1 MAAAQPARLGGGIG
15 GGIGG
20 GRLGAARILIATGS
34 DHMPLPGVEID
45 EERIVSSTGAL
56 SLPEVPGHLVVVGAG
71 YIGLELGS
79 VWRRLGA
86 RVTVVEL
93 LDGITPGMDGE
104 VAKHLQRILA
114 KQRKQRD

>member
-1 MAAAQPARLGGGIG
+1 
-15 GGIGG
+15 
-20 GRLGAARILIATGS
+20 
-34 DHMPLPGVEID
+34 MPLPGVEID

-114 KQRKQRD
+114 KQGLPFRPSRKATGARTARSFRLTAGAKTIQGR